1 MFSDPASSP
10 GLHFGLTRPPLGVGR
25 CLGSS
30 PPKRRGHLAL
40 SVTSALIPWSKRCP
54 RVPRT
59 ATTTFPTARAASGL
73 CGATSGPS
81 THRRWRPLPL
91 PTAPGALSAT
101 LAATGHFLPL
111 YLPSHTGLCCRRRF
125 VLPRS
130 LALSCLFTFCHY
142 GLAAETLFDLN
153 SKKTTSTKHLPRK
166 KTHNPPD
173 TSQSTDIFQ
182 MLMDP

>member
-1 MFSDPASSP
+1 MFPDPASSP
-10 GLHFGLTRPPLGVGR
+10 GLHFGLTRPPLGVGQ

-54 RVPRT
+54 RVPALPQPR
-59 ATTTFPTARAASGL
+59 FLLRARRADSAELLRGRAHTVDGVRFL
-73 CGATSGPS
+73 C
-81 THRRWRPLPL
+81 RRRRERSVPRWPPRAISSPFFFLH
-91 PTAPGALSAT
+91 APA
-101 LAATGHFLPL
+101 F
-111 YLPSHTGLCCRRRF
+111 CCRRRF

-182 MLMDP
+182 MLVDP